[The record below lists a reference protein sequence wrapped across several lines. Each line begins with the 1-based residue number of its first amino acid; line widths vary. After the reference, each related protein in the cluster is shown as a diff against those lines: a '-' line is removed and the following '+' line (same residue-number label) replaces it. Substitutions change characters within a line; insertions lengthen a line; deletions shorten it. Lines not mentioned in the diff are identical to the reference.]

1 LISVLI
7 PLAPNTVALYIAPK
21 IVAMKFVKFKESVH
35 SPNNVSLRKFWV
47 KRRKELGFSQRDLA
61 KKLRVAHPLIGKI
74 ETGDRRLDILE
85 VMLYCEALD
94 LDPHEVITFL
104 HNLEELN
111 FNF

>member
-1 LISVLI
+1 
-7 PLAPNTVALYIAPK
+7 
-21 IVAMKFVKFKESVH
+21 
-35 SPNNVSLRKFWV
+35 
-47 KRRKELGFSQRDLA
+47 
-61 KKLRVAHPLIGKI
+61 LRVAHPLIGKI